1 MINISDKLK
10 YKLNMLPMKPGV
22 YKMIDAR
29 GNIIYVG
36 KSKLL
41 KRRVKTYFSSN
52 PKWDK
57 VNRMVKVIDDIE
69 FIVTDTHME
78 ARLLECSL
86 IKSVKPVFNS
96 QMKHDRGYVY
106 LKLEDYN
113 KYRALSIIES
123 REGNTFTFGPFRSR
137 SQLNETINILKN
149 LYPIKS
155 AAKSYSFD
163 FHLFPAALNEADFN
177 ENRNSLYEILTDNS
191 KAKMFIK
198 ELSNKMKNE
207 ASFYNFEMAAIYKEI
222 IINVNYIFYS
232 INKNYELSNS
242 NLIASIP
249 VENGYKLFYIS
260 KGIILKK
267 EISEKPFPDNIEAFT
282 EAALTPLDSVIHMDE
297 KSLVDYK
304 DIVCSEIISSSE
316 IAVKYI

>member
-10 YKLNMLPMKPGV
+10 NKLNMLPMKPGI
-22 YKMIDAR
+22 YKMIDAK

-41 KRRVKTYFSSN
+41 KRRVKTYFSNN

-69 FIVTDTHME
+69 FIVTDTHLE

-86 IKSVKPVFNS
+86 IKSIRPIFNS
-96 QMKHDRGYVY
+96 KMKHDRGYVY

-113 KYRALSIIES
+113 KYGALSIVEA
-123 REGNTFTFGPFRSR
+123 RGENTFTFGPFRSK
-137 SQLNETINILKN
+137 SQLNEILNILKN

-155 AAKSYSFD
+155 TAKSYSFD
-163 FHLFPAALNEADFN
+163 YHLFPASLNEDDFN

-207 ASFYNFEMAAIYKEI
+207 ASLYNFEMAAIYKEI
-222 IINVNYIFYS
+222 IINVNYIIYS
-232 INKNYELSNS
+232 INKNNELANS
-242 NLIASIP
+242 DLIASIP
-249 VENGYKLFYIS
+249 VENGYKMFYIS

-267 EISEKPFPDNIEAFT
+267 GISENPFPGNIEAFA
-282 EAALTPLDSVIHMDE
+282 EADLIPLDSVVHMDE

-304 DIVCSEIISSSE
+304 DIVCTEIISSSE
-316 IAVKYI
+316 IVVKYI